1 MKCPQCGLENRA
13 NARFCKQC
21 GHSMQEHAVQQS
33 PVAAPG
39 TICPA
44 CGATTKPEARFC
56 PRCGKPLVVQPGPQS
71 SLPTPPSSSTA
82 STQPSMQPVPQATT
96 APPQPTPYAQP
107 PHHPPPPS
115 APITAERRPS
125 RLTFWVG
132 TIVALLCIVVI
143 GLTATLFGPELL
155 GQGSE
160 EENTPVPTPI
170 VTASP
175 TAEPGPL
182 PTATPTSGS
191 PDSTPTTEASPIPA
205 FDAQVAV
212 AISAAR
218 LHVGDPL
225 TVTVALTN
233 TGRVTLSNPVYQL
246 VGEPTPGL
254 EWTSQEVMRYEGDV
268 SPGATS
274 AVTFTLRA
282 SQEGRA
288 SFQAY
293 VRVDV
298 QTNPASA
305 KSLLSEMI
313 TLLVTPP

>member
-1 MKCPQCGLENRA
+1 
-13 NARFCKQC
+13 
-21 GHSMQEHAVQQS
+21 
-33 PVAAPG
+33 
-39 TICPA
+39 
-44 CGATTKPEARFC
+44 
-56 PRCGKPLVVQPGPQS
+56 
-71 SLPTPPSSSTA
+71 
-82 STQPSMQPVPQATT
+82 MQPVPQATT

-305 KSLLSEMI
+305 ESLLSEMI